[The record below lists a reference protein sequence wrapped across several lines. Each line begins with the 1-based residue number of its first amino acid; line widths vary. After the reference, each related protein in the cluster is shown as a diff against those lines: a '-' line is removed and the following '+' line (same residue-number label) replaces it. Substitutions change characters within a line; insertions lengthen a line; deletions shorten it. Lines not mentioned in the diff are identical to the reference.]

1 MLPRP
6 MIKILLV
13 CTPDDDLEWGSRWAY
28 WMKEG
33 SWERSQRFLKQKSTL
48 ILQLALDCSE
58 RGFSRK
64 EEVLRGLP
72 MGSVL
77 RGLPRGGVSLRG
89 LPKGGV
95 SLRGLPNE
103 LKP

>member
-13 CTPDDDLEWGSRWAY
+13 CTPDDGMEWGSRWAY

-33 SWERSQRFLKQKSTL
+33 SWGRSQRFLKQKSTL

-72 MGSVL
+72 NGANAWWVVL
-77 RGLPRGGVSLRG
+77 
-89 LPKGGV
+89 
-95 SLRGLPNE
+95 
-103 LKP
+103 LKISKKCFSETP